1 MKKNAIGNIYS
12 CFNKDGKL
20 KNQKMFTAE
29 VHKLISDG
37 DFNTAFDFII
47 TSKTPVE
54 TLQFIDGL
62 ITMGLDRS
70 STEMVHV
77 LTQMVQSNEPQLRNI
92 APLVQFELVSKK

>member
-47 TSKTPVE
+47 TSKLSE
-54 TLQFIDGL
+54 EIEILHKKEISIDAKAKL
-62 ITMGLDRS
+62 SI
-70 STEMVHV
+70 
-77 LTQMVQSNEPQLRNI
+77 
-92 APLVQFELVSKK
+92 